1 LRWKLLLTYLLI
13 SIIPMLVLWATMV
26 TVLEDHVLEQR
37 AGELRALATGR
48 ASVLGAEYVNY
59 PILRHLQDQV
69 MRELAE
75 SQQVWIVVVDSYA
88 AVIFDSL
95 SADADG
101 EIRATASITEALGG
115 THHST
120 ISEDRAIAIEI
131 APIVDD
137 DGNVVG
143 AVMMS
148 QPFVGLDELVSAVN
162 SGTVQFT
169 LLIGLIV
176 VIVVIFI
183 AQWFMRPMRRILLSA
198 QRISNGHLEERVA
211 IKGNDEFAELGLA
224 INDMT
229 HKLAQVETVR
239 QEFVSN
245 VSHELKTPL
254 SGIKVLSESLIHQG
268 GLENEMHLEFLTDI
282 TMEVDRMT
290 DIVNDLLMLV
300 RMDESEMPL
309 KTSQFSLNKTLEDVI
324 KRLNPLAHSSDIKIE
339 FSELKQVNVEA
350 DEMKI
355 SLAISNLVENAIK
368 YNNPGG
374 TAAITL
380 DSDNKSAFVTVADN
394 GVGISE
400 ENQAKVFTRFFRV
413 DKGRD
418 RETGGT
424 GLGLAITHKT
434 ILLHKGSI
442 KLTSKEDEGSTF
454 VVRIPLITR
463 SS

>member
-1 LRWKLLLTYLLI
+1 
-13 SIIPMLVLWATMV
+13 MLVLWGTMV

-37 AGELRALATGR
+37 VGELRALASGR
-48 ASVLGAEYVNY
+48 ASAIGPEYVND
-59 PILRHLQDQV
+59 PIRRHLHDQV
-69 MRELAE
+69 MRVLAE

-115 THHST
+115 THHSAV
-120 ISEDRAIAIEI
+120 SDDRSNAIEI

-137 DGNVVG
+137 GGNVVG

-148 QPFVGLDELVSAVN
+148 QPIVGLDELVSAVN

-198 QRISNGHLEERVA
+198 QRISNGHLDERVA
-211 IKGNDEFAELGLA
+211 INGNDEFAELGLA

-268 GLENEMHLEFLTDI
+268 GLENEVHLEFLTDI

-324 KRLNPLAHSSDIKIE
+324 KRLSPLAHSSDIKIE
-339 FSELKQVNVEA
+339 FAELKQVNIEA

-374 TAAITL
+374 ITAVTL

-400 ENQAKVFTRFFRV
+400 ENQAKIFTRFFRV